1 MVALTD
7 LKEWIALKNH
17 YETIANERMQDWFAL
32 DTNRF
37 SRFSLSLEELLLDY
51 SKNRILPETIDLLC
65 FLAEK
70 VNLSTEI
77 DGLFSGKP
85 LNYSEKRPALH
96 TLLREKGVRDFF
108 VNGQNI
114 SLDIKAELQ
123 KMRLFTEKV
132 RDQTWRGVT
141 GKPVESI
148 VNIGMGGSHL
158 GPLMAIHALS
168 DYATPDLHYHA
179 ISNIDSAHLRDILKQ
194 LDPEKT
200 LFIVSSKSFT
210 TLETITNA
218 KTIQHWLT
226 KHLGQKATAQ
236 HFIAVTAAPLQALQ
250 FGIPLQ
256 NIFTLWDW
264 VGGRYSIWSAIGLP
278 LALMIGMDA
287 FLDFLQGAKIMDEHF
302 KTADFSKNMPVI
314 MGLLGVWYI
323 NFFKTTHH
331 AIIPYSHHLHY
342 LRSHLQ
348 QLEMESNGKNIT
360 QKGTLIDFLTAPV
373 ILGEQGCNGQHAFH
387 QLLHQGQHLIPV
399 DFILNGSPNHEW
411 EHHHDILI
419 GSGLSQA
426 QALMRGKTFNEA
438 LNELKNEGLS
448 LIDATDLAKHK
459 IIPGNRPSNIL
470 FMNGITPRN
479 LGMLIALYEHKTFV
493 QGVIWQINSFDQWGV
508 ELGKKLL
515 PSILTDLNLKTTILT
530 NSHDSS
536 TQGLI
541 DHYKKLKATI

>member
-1 MVALTD
+1 MTKLTD

-17 YETIANERMQDWFAL
+17 YKTIATEHMQDWFMA
-32 DTNRF
+32 DKERF
-37 SRFSLSLEELLLDY
+37 NRFSLSLDDLLLDY

-70 VNLSTEI
+70 LNVSEAI
-77 DGLFSGKP
+77 EGLFTGKT

-96 TLLREKGVRDFF
+96 TLLRQGNQQDFF
-108 VNGQNI
+108 LNGENI
-114 SLDIKAELQ
+114 SLVIENELQ
-123 KMRLFTEKV
+123 KIRIFTEKV
-132 RDQTWRGVT
+132 RHHTWLGVS
-141 GKPVESI
+141 GKPIRTI

-168 DYATPDLHYHA
+168 EYASPHFQYRA
-179 ISNIDSAHLRDILKQ
+179 ISNIDSAHLQETLKT
-194 LDPEKT
+194 LNPEET

-218 KTIQHWLT
+218 KTIRLWLA
-226 KHLGQKATAQ
+226 KRLGNLSIAN
-236 HFIAVTAAPLQALQ
+236 HFVAITAAPSKALE
-250 FGIPLQ
+250 FGLPKE

-278 LALMIGMDA
+278 LAIMIGMDA
-287 FLDFLQGAKIMDEHF
+287 FLDFLQGANCMDQHF
-302 KTADFSKNMPVI
+302 KTADFSQNMPI
-314 MGLLGVWYI
+314 LMGLLSIWYI
-323 NFFKTTHH
+323 NFFHTTHH
-331 AIIPYSHHLHY
+331 AIVPYSHHLQY

-348 QLEMESNGKNIT
+348 QLEMESNGKNIS
-360 QKGTLIDFLTAPV
+360 QQGLPIHFLTAPV

-399 DFILNGSPNHEW
+399 DFILSGNKHHELA
-411 EHHHDILI
+411 HHHDILI

-426 QALMRGKTFNEA
+426 QALMRGKTFDEA
-438 LNELKNEGLS
+438 LAELQQEGFALKE
-448 LIDATDLAKHK
+448 ATELAKHK
-459 IIPGNRPSNIL
+459 IIPGNRPSNII
-470 FMNGITPRN
+470 FMHQITPKN

-515 PSILTDLNLKTTILT
+515 PTILSDLT
-530 NSHDSS
+530 VKNPSHNLHDSS

-541 DHYKKLKATI
+541 DHYKQLKAKA